1 VRLCYLLVFLS
12 LISGCAVGSPESR
25 PSEATVIDS
34 QEVRRSQRVMQK
46 IENELSDSLQVEQ
59 TIDCA
64 RVCALL
70 GNMYRLAEKICVISR
85 RHPESP
91 ELISNCR
98 DGMGRCDKAKTR
110 VKSRCR
116 CSETDIPSNQVDR

>member
-25 PSEATVIDS
+25 PSEATAIDS

-46 IENELSDSLQVEQ
+46 IESELLDSLQAEQ

-64 RVCALL
+64 CVCALL
-70 GNMYRLAEKICVISR
+70 GNMCRLAEKICVISR

-91 ELISNCR
+91 ELTSNCR
-98 DGMGRCDKAKTR
+98 DGMGRCGKARTR

-116 CSETDIPSNQVDR
+116 CSETDTPRNQVDR